1 MVWSAHHKGGPLTKV
16 YCVATNLSANI
27 KEKGDEMHLIIS
39 KPGGKPL
46 EALVLA
52 VCENR
57 PRALVAGHTDVVE
70 LHRNYGQWSSDL
82 GEVQVEAIIVNDRI
96 DINLFR
102 AE

>member
-1 MVWSAHHKGGPLTKV
+1 
-16 YCVATNLSANI
+16 
-27 KEKGDEMHLIIS
+27 MHLIIS

-52 VCENR
+52 VGENR
-57 PRALVAGHTDVVE
+57 LRAVVAGSTDVVE

-82 GEVQVEAIIVNDRI
+82 GEVQVEAMIVNDRI

-102 AE
+102 AEFCPEERAAGFQQLPILAE